1 MTQVT
6 PIKLDDNTTIYLET
20 NEEINITAE
29 DQNIPEETTEET
41 RESLGKEPKG
51 LKDMFSRTS
60 STESNISPEEQIEN
74 NFPSIANTIKAYTEY
89 TLNAFKQVDNANID
103 KVTLEFGIK
112 VMGKIGVPYVT
123 TSADSHLKI
132 TVECSFL
139 DTE

>member
-1 MTQVT
+1 MTKLT
-6 PIKLDDNTTIYLET
+6 PIKLDDNTIIYLEN
-20 NEEINITAE
+20 NEDIDISSEDKNIA
-29 DQNIPEETTEET
+29 EETTEET
-41 RESLGKEPKG
+41 RESLGKDPKG
-51 LKDMFSRTS
+51 LKDIFSRPS
-60 STESNISPEEQIEN
+60 STENDTSEQEPIEN
-74 NFPSIANTIKAYTEY
+74 NIPSIANTIKSYTEY

-112 VMGKIGVPYVT
+112 VMGKVGVPYVT

>member
-1 MTQVT
+1 MTKLT
-6 PIKLDDNTTIYLET
+6 PIKLDDNTIIYLET
-20 NEEINITAE
+20 NEDINITTE
-29 DQNIPEETTEET
+29 DKKNTEET

-51 LKDMFSRTS
+51 LKDIFSRTS
-60 STESNISPEEQIEN
+60 PTDSDEQIGN
-74 NFPSIANTIKAYTEY
+74 NIPSIANTIKSYTEY

-139 DTE
+139 D